1 MQIYEKFKTFCT
13 MYFYRIQL
21 FRAKKP
27 LRIEVFLNY
36 ILEFIDQIYF
46 LINPNS
52 INLSCRNSPAVV
64 SSYNFGLFS
73 STQFSK
79 EYR

>member
-1 MQIYEKFKTFCT
+1 

-64 SSYNFGLFS
+64 SSYTLDCFRQHNFFLKNIAEMIQNTFS
-73 STQFSK
+73 F
-79 EYR
+79 